1 MILNQ
6 VFDAINIGIVILDR
20 EMKVKKWNRWMEI
33 HSGIDSD
40 KIVDSLI
47 YDYYPDLE
55 TTKFKRNCK
64 SVFSFGN
71 FCFFSQKVHNYLFP
85 FKSSGYLDS
94 DFEYMQQN
102 CAMGP
107 LRNENNEIEYIFM
120 YVQDVTEVAIYEHK
134 LVEMNV
140 KDGLTGIYNRRYLES
155 KLKEE
160 FSRHK
165 RYTRSFSFI
174 MFDIDHFKHVNDE
187 YGHQCGDYIL
197 QSVCSRVTSIIRNID
212 IFARYGGEEFCCMLP
227 ETALEGAV
235 QVAERFRKA
244 IEEQENKYNDFNI
257 KVTISLGVSEL
268 REEISSPDI
277 LMKKADD
284 ALYRAKNEG
293 RNRVVPMD

>member
-6 VFDAINIGIVILDR
+6 IFDAINIGIVVLDR

-33 HSGIDSD
+33 HSAINAD

-47 YDYYPDLE
+47 YDFFPDLE
-55 TTKFKRNCK
+55 TPKFIRQCK

-71 FCFFSQKVHNYLFP
+71 FCFFSQKLHNYLFP
-85 FKSSGYLDS
+85 FKSSGYLNS

-107 LRNENNEIEYIFM
+107 LLNDANEIEYMFM
-120 YVQDVTEVAIYEHK
+120 YVQDVTEVVIYEHK
-134 LVEMNV
+134 LVKMNV
-140 KDGLTGIYNRRYLES
+140 TDSLTGIYNRRYLES

-160 FSRHK
+160 FGRHK
-165 RYTRSFSFI
+165 SYSRSFSLI

-187 YGHQCGDYIL
+187 YGHQCGDFIL
-197 QSVCSRVTSIIRNID
+197 KSVCSRVTSIIRNVD
-212 IFARYGGEEFCCMLP
+212 IFARYGGEEFCCMIP

-244 IEEQENKYNDFNI
+244 IEEQENKYDDLNI
-257 KVTISLGVSEL
+257 KVTISLGVSEI
-268 REEISSPDI
+268 REEIISAEM
-277 LMKKADD
+277 LLKKADD
-284 ALYRAKNEG
+284 ALYRAKHEG
-293 RNRVVPMD
+293 RNRVEHMD

>member
-1 MILNQ
+1 
-6 VFDAINIGIVILDR
+6 
-20 EMKVKKWNRWMEI
+20 MEI

-55 TTKFKRNCK
+55 TPKFKRNCK

-71 FCFFSQKVHNYLFP
+71 FCFFSQKLHKYLFP
-85 FKSSGYLDS
+85 FKSSGYLES

-155 KLKEE
+155 KL
-160 FSRHK
+160 RP
-165 RYTRSFSFI
+165 Y
-174 MFDIDHFKHVNDE
+174 
-187 YGHQCGDYIL
+187 
-197 QSVCSRVTSIIRNID
+197 RN
-212 IFARYGGEEFCCMLP
+212 L
-227 ETALEGAV
+227 
-235 QVAERFRKA
+235 
-244 IEEQENKYNDFNI
+244 
-257 KVTISLGVSEL
+257 
-268 REEISSPDI
+268 
-277 LMKKADD
+277 
-284 ALYRAKNEG
+284 
-293 RNRVVPMD
+293 